1 MKFNAEKINESSMT
15 SASKVEST
23 DVTMLEDIEKDLGA
37 TEDLASYGDGVP
49 PPSKK
54 AKRGA
59 IAIGSPLGK
68 AGAAPATPHPG
79 VAADPAEDP
88 QRPLPTLTRWRANTS
103 PS

>member
-1 MKFNAEKINESSMT
+1 MQRKNESSMT
-15 SASKVEST
+15 NASKVEST
-23 DVTMLEDIEKDLGA
+23 DVTMLEDIEKVLGA

-59 IAIGSPLGK
+59 IAIGSPWAKLVVHQQLL
-68 AGAAPATPHPG
+68 TL
-79 VAADPAEDP
+79 VLLLILLRIL
-88 QRPLPTLTRWRANTS
+88 QRPSPTLTRWRANTS